1 VPSLESVVFED
12 VPLSAR
18 WPDAAVGLVVGLAGG
33 TVEGLV
39 LRSSPVGTAF
49 VGAAFGLVFAL
60 WFARRCSSPGAGM
73 LWGVS
78 SALLMWCAMPI
89 AGTVFG
95 GHAQASFSQLEFA
108 RHRFPDL
115 VANLLCI
122 GAPVGIV
129 LGVLGKRH
137 APQKTIHWGRAIVSG
152 GFSGLASAL
161 IFGYWL
167 LKGDFLPLIGGL
179 ATFSSHMEN
188 VLLQFAVAWL
198 FGITFGFLFQQDVRG
213 YGSSMGW
220 GLGFALL
227 CWFAGPLTFFPLL
240 SGAGVNWSVAA
251 AGDLFSSLT
260 GYIFYGLMLGVLY
273 ATIDRMWLR
282 LFVQSD
288 PLNREPGGV
297 GLRLLLSLQWG
308 AISGFVGGVVSSPL
322 MLAAGVLSRVAGVDV
337 HLSTAGGL
345 FVHLLLS
352 VGIGMG
358 FGLLFRDE
366 ASSFSMAGAW
376 GWVFG
381 LIWWYA
387 GPLTLLPLVLTGS
400 IDWRMSAVSELIP
413 SIFGHII
420 YGAFTGFTFYFL
432 EQRYLQRHILFPRI
446 AAQQA
451 LKQRPTGT
459 PAPALWFLS
468 IVLGVALPILLG

>member
-1 VPSLESVVFED
+1 
-12 VPLSAR
+12 
-18 WPDAAVGLVVGLAGG
+18 
-33 TVEGLV
+33 
-39 LRSSPVGTAF
+39 
-49 VGAAFGLVFAL
+49 
-60 WFARRCSSPGAGM
+60 
-73 LWGVS
+73 
-78 SALLMWCAMPI
+78 
-89 AGTVFG
+89 
-95 GHAQASFSQLEFA
+95 
-108 RHRFPDL
+108 
-115 VANLLCI
+115 
-122 GAPVGIV
+122 VGIV
-129 LGVLGKRH
+129 LGVFGKSHVTRN
-137 APQKTIHWGRAIVSG
+137 TIHWGRAIVSG
-152 GFSGLASAL
+152 GLSGLTSAL

-179 ATFSSHMEN
+179 GTPSSHMAS
-188 VLLQFAVAWL
+188 VLLQFGVAWL
-198 FGITFGFLFQQDVRG
+198 FGITFGFLFQQDVLG

-220 GLGFALL
+220 GLGFAFL
-227 CWFAGPLTFFPLL
+227 CWFVGPLTFFPVL
-240 SGAGVNWSVAA
+240 SGAGVNWSVEA

-308 AISGFVGGVVSSPL
+308 AIAGLVGGSVSSPL
-322 MLAAGVLSRVAGVDV
+322 MLAAGVLSHVAGIDV
-337 HLSTAGGL
+337 HLSTVSGL
-345 FVHLLLS
+345 CVHLVLS
-352 VGIGMG
+352 VAIGMG

-387 GPLTLLPLVLTGS
+387 GPLTLLPLILTGA
-400 IDWRMSAVSELIP
+400 IDWRMSAISELLP

-432 EQRYLQRHILFPRI
+432 EQRHLQRHILSPRV
-446 AAQQA
+446 AAQQV
-451 LKQRPTGT
+451 LKQRPVGT

-468 IVLGVALPILLG
+468 ITLGIALPILLG